1 MGTSGAWGGSGSAA
15 AKSLRDVIDVP
26 VGSVAPSGG
35 ATRPT
40 IDPADLA
47 DAVRLLDQRT
57 SSKASGPSSSRVAAG
72 SARRSSRANGGR
84 GGGGGGAQRSSSRTA
99 RTAGRA
105 IAGAIAYRNGD
116 RATLERL
123 GLDLDAL
130 TRLGDPFEVVRRI
143 VEMACGSSE
152 STIEDHER
160 RLMAAEVGERLVM
173 NMDADVGVPPAV
185 IAEFAV
191 AAIIAEVILSECA
204 ATILDPASGVT
215 EQDVRDAAESI
226 ASRVDFSVTG
236 VSEDDFSIA
245 IEAGLDTLRGIL
257 GIE

>member
-1 MGTSGAWGGSGSAA
+1 
-15 AKSLRDVIDVP
+15 
-26 VGSVAPSGG
+26 
-35 ATRPT
+35 
-40 IDPADLA
+40 
-47 DAVRLLDQRT
+47 
-57 SSKASGPSSSRVAAG
+57 
-72 SARRSSRANGGR
+72 
-84 GGGGGGAQRSSSRTA
+84 
-99 RTAGRA
+99 
-105 IAGAIAYRNGD
+105 
-116 RATLERL
+116 
-123 GLDLDAL
+123 
-130 TRLGDPFEVVRRI
+130 
-143 VEMACGSSE
+143 MACGSSE